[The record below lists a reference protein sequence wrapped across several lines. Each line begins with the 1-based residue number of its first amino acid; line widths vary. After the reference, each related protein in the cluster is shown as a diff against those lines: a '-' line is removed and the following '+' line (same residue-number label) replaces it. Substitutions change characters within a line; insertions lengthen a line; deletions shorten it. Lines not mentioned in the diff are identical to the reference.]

1 MVVEGRV
8 WTFGDDISTD
18 LLYPQTAYS
27 LPLEEAA
34 RLVFSANRPG
44 WSDDVETG
52 DIIVGGINFGMGSSR
67 PAVAL
72 LRQLGIGANLAESF
86 TNLYFRNCVNYALPA
101 VAAPGIL
108 FAVTEGDRVR
118 LDLAGGLIE
127 NLTTGTE
134 LVTDPLPAELLT
146 IVESGGVLDSLEQQG
161 YLPTN
166 ETGARR

>member
-8 WTFGDDISTD
+8 WTFGNDISTD

-27 LPLEEAA
+27 LPIEEAA
-34 RLVFSANRPG
+34 QLVFSAIRPG
-44 WSDDVETG
+44 WSQEVEPG

-101 VAAPGIL
+101 LTAPGVL
-108 FAVTEGDRVR
+108 AAVSEGDRVR
-118 LDLAGGLIE
+118 VDFSRGSIE
-127 NLTTGTE
+127 NLTAGTQ
-134 LVTDPLPAELLT
+134 LTTDPLPAQLLA
-146 IVESGGVLDSLEQQG
+146 IVESGGVLDSLEAQG
-161 YLPTN
+161 YLPKI
-166 ETGARR
+166 ETGA